1 MVRSRKVQIVLGAVL
16 VAIVVVVVLLLTRRA
31 INGPYALASWEN
43 GAIAWVE
50 PVSEDLDDVAVKAA
64 ELFEGV
70 FTLWGFPPPKT
81 IAEGRVARKADPAGG
96 RAVDLHALEWKGAIL
111 PPIVVVIFPDAKSLA
126 EATGLEADPV
136 TLTYGIPPQPHL
148 LDEDPAPIE
157 AADWL
162 VELTGASI
170 AFACSEDRWQERFVE
185 AVAKWMLLKG
195 MQIPELCVCEMSVL
209 PQLVHEGFAGYTV
222 TQLLG
227 GEDQLPAARAW
238 AAENEISTNPGDG
251 LLRFDVDP
259 DTLSALG
266 TSFIA
271 FLIEEHGTDGMFN
284 AFCEWADSHGRYCM
298 LSTSRTISYIRG
310 WCAFLGVE
318 PE

>member
-1 MVRSRKVQIVLGAVL
+1 VRSRNVWIGLAVVL
-16 VAIVVVVVLLLTRRA
+16 VAVVVVVVLLLTRPSA
-31 INGPYALASWEN
+31 DGPYALAPWDY

-50 PVSEDLDDVAVKAA
+50 PVSEDPDDVAAKAA

-70 FTLWGFPPPKT
+70 FTLWGFLPPEA

-96 RAVDLHALEWKGAIL
+96 RAVDLHALEWQSAIL
-111 PPIVVVIFPDAKSLA
+111 PPVVVVVFPDAESLA
-126 EATGLEADPV
+126 EATGTEMDPV
-136 TLTYGIPPQPHL
+136 TLTYGVPPQPDL
-148 LDEDPAPIE
+148 LAEDPTPIE
-157 AADWL
+157 ASDWL

-170 AFACSEDRWQERFVE
+170 AFACSAERWQERFVG
-185 AVAKWMLLKG
+185 AVAKWMLRKG
-195 MQIPELCVCEMSVL
+195 MQTPALCECEMSGL
-209 PQLVHEGFAGYTV
+209 PWMVNAGFAGYTV

-227 GEDQLPAARAW
+227 GEDRLPAARAW

-271 FLIEEHGTDGMFN
+271 YLVEEHGTDGMLN
-284 AFCEWADSHGRYCM
+284 AFCEWVDSNSRYCM
-298 LSTSRTISYIRG
+298 VSTSRTIAYIRG
-310 WCAFLGVE
+310 WRAFLGVADD
-318 PE
+318 